1 MSGGFFRG
9 TSADQDTR
17 FSNKQA
23 KLLKSQKFAPELEH
37 LVDMTKV
44 NMDVMRPW
52 ITRKVTELLGFEDE
66 VLINFIHGLLDAKK
80 VNGKEVQIQITGFME
95 KNTGKFMKELWT
107 LLLSAQ
113 KNASGVPQQ
122 FLDAKEEELQKKKA
136 ENDRISS
143 EIQRK
148 KDKESKEIMEERL
161 KKLDGGLDAKDNDTA
176 SDPTLKLRDSGN
188 YVQDGKET
196 DKRNGVRVRNRSS
209 HSPAVSTSPYRGSP
223 SRANSKSFSN
233 SRSYSRSISRSPK
246 ARGRSVSSE
255 RIQRS
260 SRRQSISPRRRS
272 PQRSPLRRP
281 SYSRRRSR
289 SRSDSKSSSPIRRG
303 MHSPFRRRRSPSP
316 VRRRRSPSPVRRRRS
331 PSPVRRRRS
340 PSPVRRRRSPSPV
353 RRRRSPPSPVR
364 RRRSPPSPARRRRS
378 PYPARRRRSP
388 SPVQRRR
395 SPSPVRQRRS
405 PSPMRRPRRSPSPMH
420 LRRSPLPIRRRSPSP
435 LQQRSPNIRRRSP
448 SPVRRLPPS
457 RGQRSSSP
465 MHSPEMQRLDSRIPR
480 RGSPSPLRYR
490 SPVSSKKRPT
500 SASPKSSPQDDWSSQ
515 SPVRASLSPV
525 KRTLPRD
532 QRSPVQSS
540 MGRVR
545 VQKILSPE
553 VYQSSSPL
561 RSIQTDK
568 NGRAS
573 GYKSQDS
580 MSTPDKSPV
589 RSISPQAISKTS
601 SKNRS
606 PHEIRLRPTREKLIN
621 EGSLSPPKK
630 PTNHKPSDDIPRTS
644 EGIEEAYYSRELR
657 DPKSNSSEKKSRR
670 SPVSKRIDSPAK
682 FNDADEFNPE
692 RAASH
697 LASEYIHYD
706 SNERSK
712 KGQDIKCDKSY
723 GKGGESPG
731 QQKSPM
737 SKEFFSSKKPH
748 DSYGAEIKKTDD
760 RDQSNSKYAKSS
772 DQHHKPEVTQDLVGK
787 VDLVN
792 QSASYDSEESGKHR
806 RDGKDRRKHKRSE
819 KKAASSEEND
829 SNDSELEDRK
839 EAKRRKK
846 EEKKKLRKEEKHR
859 KREERR
865 RKKEERHAGKLKMKS
880 KTETISEDEEAERRD
895 GHQSDDEEAPYDP
908 KKLEIELRNKALE
921 TLKAKRGMNN

>member
-44 NMDVMRPW
+44 NMEVMRPW

-122 FLDAKEEELQKKKA
+122 FLDAKEEELLKKKA

-196 DKRNGVRVRNRSS
+196 DKRNGVRLRSRSS

-233 SRSYSRSISRSPK
+233 SRSYSRSPK

-289 SRSDSKSSSPIRRG
+289 SRSDSKSASPIRRG

-340 PSPVRRRRSPSPV
+340 PPSPVRRRRSPLSPV
-353 RRRRSPPSPVR
+353 RRRRSPLSPVRRCRSPPSPVR
-364 RRRSPPSPARRRRS
+364 RRRSP
-378 PYPARRRRSP
+378 YPVRRRRSP

-405 PSPMRRPRRSPSPMH
+405 PSPMH

-435 LQQRSPNIRRRSP
+435 IQQRSPNMRRRSP
-448 SPVRRLPPS
+448 SPIRRRPPS

-465 MHSPEMQRLDSRIPR
+465 MHSPVMQRRDSLIPR
-480 RGSPSPLRYR
+480 RRSPSPLRYR
-490 SPVSSKKRPT
+490 SPVS
-500 SASPKSSPQDDWSSQ
+500 
-515 SPVRASLSPV
+515 V

-545 VQKILSPE
+545 VQKKKLPE

-568 NGRAS
+568 NGKAS

-589 RSISPQAISKTS
+589 RSISPQAVSKTS

-630 PTNHKPSDDIPRTS
+630 PTNHIPSHDIPQTS
-644 EGIEEAYYSRELR
+644 EGTEEAYHSRELR
-657 DPKSNSSEKKSRR
+657 DPKSNSSEKKSRH
-670 SPVSKRIDSPAK
+670 SPVSKRIGSPAK
-682 FNDADEFNPE
+682 FNDEDEFNPE
-692 RAASH
+692 RVASH
-697 LASEYIHYD
+697 LASEYNHYD

-712 KGQDIKCDKSY
+712 KGQDIKCDESS
-723 GKGGESPG
+723 GKG
-731 QQKSPM
+731 
-737 SKEFFSSKKPH
+737 
-748 DSYGAEIKKTDD
+748 EIKKTDD
-760 RDQSNSKYAKSS
+760 RDQSNSKHAKSS
-772 DQHHKPEVTQDLVGK
+772 DQHHEPEVTQDLVGK
-787 VDLVN
+787 VDHVN

-819 KKAASSEEND
+819 KKGAASDEND
-829 SNDSELEDRK
+829 SYDSELEDRK

-865 RKKEERHAGKLKMKS
+865 RKREERHAGKQKMKS
-880 KTETISEDEEAERRD
+880 KTDTISEDEEAERRD
-895 GHQSDDEEAPYDP
+895 VHQSDDEAPYDP

>member
-44 NMDVMRPW
+44 NMEVMRPW

-122 FLDAKEEELQKKKA
+122 FLDAKEEELLKKKA

-196 DKRNGVRVRNRSS
+196 DKRNGVRLRSRSS

-289 SRSDSKSSSPIRRG
+289 SRSDSKSASPIRRG

-340 PSPVRRRRSPSPV
+340 PPSPVRRRRSPLSPV
-353 RRRRSPPSPVR
+353 RRRRSPLSPVRRCRSPPSPVR
-364 RRRSPPSPARRRRS
+364 RRRSP
-378 PYPARRRRSP
+378 YPVRRRRSP

-405 PSPMRRPRRSPSPMH
+405 PSPMH

-435 LQQRSPNIRRRSP
+435 IQQRSPNMRRRSP
-448 SPVRRLPPS
+448 SPIRRRPPS

-465 MHSPEMQRLDSRIPR
+465 MHSPVMQRRDSLIPR
-480 RGSPSPLRYR
+480 RRSPSPLRYR
-490 SPVSSKKRPT
+490 SPVS
-500 SASPKSSPQDDWSSQ
+500 
-515 SPVRASLSPV
+515 V

-545 VQKILSPE
+545 VQKKKLPE

-568 NGRAS
+568 NGKAS

-589 RSISPQAISKTS
+589 RSISPQAVSKTS

-630 PTNHKPSDDIPRTS
+630 PTNHIPSHDIPQTS
-644 EGIEEAYYSRELR
+644 EGTEEAYHSRELR
-657 DPKSNSSEKKSRR
+657 DPKSNSSEKKSRH
-670 SPVSKRIDSPAK
+670 SPVSKRIGSPAK
-682 FNDADEFNPE
+682 FNDEDEFNPE
-692 RAASH
+692 RVASH
-697 LASEYIHYD
+697 LASEYNHYD

-712 KGQDIKCDKSY
+712 KGQDIKCDESS
-723 GKGGESPG
+723 GKG
-731 QQKSPM
+731 
-737 SKEFFSSKKPH
+737 
-748 DSYGAEIKKTDD
+748 EIKKTDD
-760 RDQSNSKYAKSS
+760 RDQSNSKHAKSS
-772 DQHHKPEVTQDLVGK
+772 DQHHEPEVTQDLVGK
-787 VDLVN
+787 VDHVN

-819 KKAASSEEND
+819 KKGAASDEND
-829 SNDSELEDRK
+829 SYDSELEDRK

-865 RKKEERHAGKLKMKS
+865 RKREERHAGKQKMKS
-880 KTETISEDEEAERRD
+880 KTDTISEDEEAERRD
-895 GHQSDDEEAPYDP
+895 VHQSDDEAPYDP

>member
-44 NMDVMRPW
+44 NMEVMRPW

-122 FLDAKEEELQKKKA
+122 FLDAKEEELLKKKA
-136 ENDRISS
+136 ENDRIST

-161 KKLDGGLDAKDNDTA
+161 KKLDGGLDAKENDTA

-209 HSPAVSTSPYRGSP
+209 HSPAISTSPYRGSP

-272 PQRSPLRRP
+272 PQRSPHRRL

-289 SRSDSKSSSPIRRG
+289 SRSDSKSPSPIRRG
-303 MHSPFRRRRSPSP
+303 MHSP

-364 RRRSPPSPARRRRS
+364 RRRSP
-378 PYPARRRRSP
+378 YPARRRRSP
-388 SPVQRRR
+388 SPVRRRR

-405 PSPMRRPRRSPSPMH
+405 PSPMRRRRISPSPMH
-420 LRRSPLPIRRRSPSP
+420 LRRSPLPIRRRSPLP
-435 LQQRSPNIRRRSP
+435 MQQRSPNMRRRSP
-448 SPVRRLPPS
+448 SPMRRMPLS

-465 MHSPEMQRLDSRIPR
+465 MHSPEVQRLDSRIPR
-480 RGSPSPLRYR
+480 NRSPSPLRYR
-490 SPVSSKKRPT
+490 SPLSGKKRSS
-500 SASPKSSPQDDWSSQ
+500 SASPKRSPQDDWSSQ
-515 SPVRASLSPV
+515 SPVRESPSPV
-525 KRTLPRD
+525 KRTLPRH

-545 VQKILSPE
+545 VQKKLSPE
-553 VYQSSSPL
+553 VYKPSSPL
-561 RSIQTDK
+561 QSIQTDK
-568 NGRAS
+568 NGKAS
-573 GYKSQDS
+573 GYRSQDS
-580 MSTPDKSPV
+580 MSTPEKSPIQ
-589 RSISPQAISKTS
+589 SISPQAISKTS
-601 SKNRS
+601 SINRS
-606 PHEIRLRPTREKLIN
+606 PHEIRLRQREKLIN

-630 PTNHKPSDDIPRTS
+630 PTNHKPSHDIPETS
-644 EGIEEAYYSRELR
+644 EGMEEAYYSRELR
-657 DPKSNSSEKKSRR
+657 DPKSNSSEKKSRH
-670 SPVSKRIDSPAK
+670 SPVSKRIGSSAK
-682 FNDADEFNPE
+682 FNDEDEFNLE

-697 LASEYIHYD
+697 LASEYNQYD

-712 KGQDIKCDKSY
+712 QGQDIKCGKSS

-737 SKEFFSSKKPH
+737 SKEIVSSKKPH
-748 DSYGAEIKKTDD
+748 DSYDAEIKQTDD
-760 RDQSNSKYAKSS
+760 KDQSNSKFAKSS
-772 DQHHKPEVTQDLVGK
+772 DQHHKPETTQDLVGK
-787 VDLVN
+787 VDHIN

-819 KKAASSEEND
+819 KKAVSSNEND
-829 SNDSELEDRK
+829 SYDSELEDRK

-865 RKKEERHAGKLKMKS
+865 RKREERHAGKLKVKS
-880 KTETISEDEEAERRD
+880 KTDTISEDEEAERKD

-908 KKLEIELRNKALE
+908 KKLEIDRI
-921 TLKAKRGMNN
+921 G